1 MYKIVYFCK
10 IDIVCLFFLNI
21 KIMKKIYLY
30 YKYDIIIFIDGK
42 MSIVINIYCKY
53 FEMFI
58 YCI

>member
-1 MYKIVYFCK
+1 MYEIVYFCK

-30 YKYDIIIFIDGK
+30 YKYDIIFIDGK

-53 FEMFI
+53 FEVFI